1 MCDCPPGPSLLSRT
15 ALADPQHA
23 DLITKKECKHL
34 ILMGVFQKLQSPE
47 VIFRMTDV
55 LRRHG
60 FKKEYKTLA
69 GTWIVHTLVCLLCV
83 MLQ

>member
-1 MCDCPPGPSLLSRT
+1 MCDCPPGPSLLSPT
-15 ALADPQHA
+15 ALANPQHA
-23 DLITKKECKHL
+23 DLITKEECEQL

-69 GTWIVHTLVCLLCV
+69 GR
-83 MLQ
+83 